1 MFRCSGQIIAGPM
14 RMNGNSQSYLSGGV
28 GELFKLNY
36 EREKHFGG
44 RRVGIIDKFGM
55 QLIHLFMLM
64 FCSFILF
71 FEFSK
76 YLIKLVKLDTAA
88 GLEVAVLGRLSTWCS
103 NRWCKHQ
110 GTLHTLVFLVV
121 RYVQLSDHVGFGG
134 AVHREASAEV
144 QA

>member
-14 RMNGNSQSYLSGGV
+14 RMNGNSQSYLSGV
-28 GELFKLNY
+28 DELFKLNY

-55 QLIHLFMLM
+55 QLIRLFMLM

-88 GLEVAVLGRLSTWCS
+88 RA
-103 NRWCKHQ
+103 
-110 GTLHTLVFLVV
+110 
-121 RYVQLSDHVGFGG
+121 
-134 AVHREASAEV
+134 
-144 QA
+144 